1 MSERQADPAVA
12 AWADA
17 LLALRAVVADPLGLG
32 VVLRAGAGPVR
43 ERWLALLRAA
53 LPVPITRLPA
63 AANAA
68 SLLGGIDLA
77 ASLAAGQRRVRGG
90 ALARADGAVA
100 VLPMAERCDPEVAGL
115 LARALDEGRIAIERD
130 GVSAVLPA
138 RFGLVA
144 LDEGEEERAP
154 EALADRL
161 AFHLD
166 LTSIPW
172 GVAAQDVTIAPAT
185 PAAGGEAEPLVAT
198 AAALGIASLR
208 APLLALRAARALAGA
223 RGAAIV
229 AEEDLAA
236 AARLV
241 LAPRA
246 TVLPQTEQAPPE
258 PPPPPNESEPNET
271 ERDKPAD
278 SRSLEEIVLE
288 AALAA
293 VPDDLLERLGTMRS
307 RAARGG
313 VSGAWRRG
321 GLRGRP
327 LPPRA
332 GLPGPEARLDIIET
346 LRAAAPWQ
354 KLRGA
359 AGRVV
364 VRREDFR
371 TRRFR
376 ARSASLAIFAVDASG
391 SSAMGRLAEAKGAV
405 EILLAQSYA
414 RRDEVAMIAF
424 RGAGAEVLLEP
435 TRALARAR
443 RGLAGLPGGGATP
456 LAAAL
461 DAAVLLAERA
471 RGHGRSPSL
480 VLLTD
485 CRANVARDAS
495 QGRGPGEADARIAA
509 RALRATGL
517 PAVLLDTAP
526 RPGAFAR
533 EMAGLMGAR
542 YVPLPFADAATVAR
556 AARIATVR

>member
-1 MSERQADPAVA
+1 
-12 AWADA
+12 
-17 LLALRAVVADPLGLG
+17 
-32 VVLRAGAGPVR
+32 
-43 ERWLALLRAA
+43 
-53 LPVPITRLPA
+53 
-63 AANAA
+63 
-68 SLLGGIDLA
+68 
-77 ASLAAGQRRVRGG
+77 
-90 ALARADGAVA
+90 
-100 VLPMAERCDPEVAGL
+100 
-115 LARALDEGRIAIERD
+115 
-130 GVSAVLPA
+130 VLPA

-185 PAAGGEAEPLVAT
+185 PAEGGEAEPLVAT

-223 RGAAIV
+223 RGEAVV

-258 PPPPPNESEPNET
+258 PPKPNESEPNET

-278 SRSLEEIVLE
+278 SRSLEEILLE

-293 VPDDLLERLGTMRS
+293 VPEDLLERLGAMRA

-332 GLPGPEARLDIIET
+332 GLPGPEARLDVVET

-354 KLRGA
+354 PLRGA

-414 RRDEVAMIAF
+414 RRDEVAVIAF

-443 RGLAGLPGGGATP
+443 RGLAALPGGGATP

-495 QGRGPGEADARIAA
+495 QGRGPGEADARAAA
-509 RALRATGL
+509 RALRAVGL
-517 PAVLLDTAP
+517 PSVLLDTAP

-542 YVPLPFADAATVAR
+542 YVPLPLADAAAVAR
-556 AARIATVR
+556 AARTGSAR

>member
-1 MSERQADPAVA
+1 MTEQPADPAEL

-53 LPVPITRLPA
+53 LTVPVARLPA

-115 LARALDEGRIAIERD
+115 LARALDEGRIVIERD

-172 GVAAQDVTIAPAT
+172 GVAAAAVEIAPAT
-185 PAAGGEAEPLVAT
+185 PATGGEAEPLVAV

-208 APLLALRAARALAGA
+208 APLLALRAARALAGV
-223 RGAAIV
+223 RGAAVV

-246 TVLPQTEQAPPE
+246 RVLPQVEQPPPE
-258 PPPPPNESEPNET
+258 PPPPNESERNES
-271 ERDKPAD
+271 EQDKQTD
-278 SRSLEEIVLE
+278 SRSLEEILLE
-288 AALAA
+288 AAAAA
-293 VPDDLLERLGTMRS
+293 VPADLLERLGAMRA
-307 RAARGG
+307 RVARGG

-332 GLPGPEARLDIIET
+332 GLPGPEARLDVVET

-354 KLRGA
+354 RLRGA
-359 AGRVV
+359 SGSVA

-391 SSAMGRLAEAKGAV
+391 SSAVGRLAEAKGAV

-414 RRDEVAMIAF
+414 RRDEVAVIAF
-424 RGAGAEVLLEP
+424 RGVAAEVLLEP

-443 RGLAGLPGGGATP
+443 RGLASLPGGGATP

-471 RGHGRSPSL
+471 RGRGRSPSL

-485 CRANVARDAS
+485 CRANVGRDAS
-495 QGRGPGEADARIAA
+495 QGRGPGEADARAAA
-509 RALRATGL
+509 RALRAVGL
-517 PAVLLDTAP
+517 PTVLLDTAP

-533 EMAGLMGAR
+533 EIAGLMGAR
-542 YVPLPFADAATVAR
+542 YVPLPLADAAAVAR
-556 AARIATVR
+556 AARTGSAR

>member
-17 LLALRAVVADPLGLG
+17 LLALRAVVADPLRLG

-172 GVAAQDVTIAPAT
+172 GVAGQDVTIAPAT
-185 PAAGGEAEPLVAT
+185 PAEGGEAEPLVAT

-223 RGAAIV
+223 RGEAVV

-258 PPPPPNESEPNET
+258 PPKPNESEPNET

-278 SRSLEEIVLE
+278 SRSLEEILLE

-293 VPDDLLERLGTMRS
+293 VPEDLLERLGAMRA

-332 GLPGPEARLDIIET
+332 GLPGPEARLDVVET

-354 KLRGA
+354 PLRGA

-414 RRDEVAMIAF
+414 RRDEVAVIAF

-443 RGLAGLPGGGATP
+443 RGLAALPGGGATP

-461 DAAVLLAERA
+461 DAAAPAWCCSPIAAPMSRVTRA
-471 RGHGRSPSL
+471 RAGGRARPM
-480 VLLTD
+480 
-485 CRANVARDAS
+485 RAR
-495 QGRGPGEADARIAA
+495 
-509 RALRATGL
+509 
-517 PAVLLDTAP
+517 
-526 RPGAFAR
+526 RPGRCAPWDCPACCSTPRRAR
-533 EMAGLMGAR
+533 VPSRAR
-542 YVPLPFADAATVAR
+542 WR
-556 AARIATVR
+556 G